1 MVESVGQQRA
11 RLASES
17 HSRRA
22 FVKTALVAGGALAIP
37 GCVSAPGGPPQTAAV
52 APTPIQ
58 PPPAPTVAKR
68 SYPTPPGV
76 RHELFQKAVASLD
89 RHDRRFRY
97 HDRLAIADFTPFSA
111 KPRFQLIDL
120 HAGTV
125 RNMLVTHGSGS
136 DRAHTGFLRNF
147 SNVPDSEATSEGA
160 YVTAN
165 YYYGQHDHSQR
176 LIGLDHTNNNALDR
190 AIVIHAAWYAN
201 ADMIQKHGMIGRSQ
215 GCFAV
220 GETELAGL
228 FAWLGEGRLLYAGR
242 V

>member
-1 MVESVGQQRA
+1 MLESVGEQRA

-22 FVKTALVAGGALAIP
+22 FVKTALVAGGALVIP
-37 GCVSAPGGPPQTAAV
+37 GCVSAPGGAPQLAV
-52 APTPIQ
+52 AA
-58 PPPAPTVAKR
+58 PPPVQPFASLPQPKR
-68 SYPTPPGV
+68 HAAPPGV
-76 RHELFQKAVASLD
+76 RDELFQKAMASLE
-89 RHDRRFRY
+89 RHHRQFRY
-97 HDRLAIADFTPFSA
+97 HDRVAIADFTPFSA
-111 KPRFQLIDL
+111 KPRLQLIDL

-136 DRAHTGFLRNF
+136 DRAHSGFLTHF
-147 SNVPDSEATSEGA
+147 SNTPDSEATSEGA
-160 YVTAN
+160 YATAN

-176 LIGLDHTNNNALDR
+176 LIGLDPTNNNALDR
-190 AIVIHAAWYAN
+190 AIVIHSAWYAN

-220 GETELAGL
+220 GQSELAGL
-228 FAWLGEGRLLYAGR
+228 FAWLGEGRMIYAGR

>member
-1 MVESVGQQRA
+1 MLESVGEQRA

-52 APTPIQ
+52 VPPPEPTPV
-58 PPPAPTVAKR
+58 PAQAKR
-68 SYPTPPGV
+68 VHATPPGV
-76 RHELFQKAVASLD
+76 RHELFQRAVASLE
-89 RHDRRFRY
+89 RHDRSFRY
-97 HDRLAIADFTPFSA
+97 HDRIALADFTPFSA

-125 RNMLVTHGSGS
+125 RNMLVTHGIGS
-136 DRAHTGFLRNF
+136 DREHSGFLKSF
-147 SNVPDSEATSEGA
+147 SNVPNSEATSEGA
-160 YVTAN
+160 YATAN

-176 LIGLDHTNNNALDR
+176 LLGLDHTNNNALDR

-201 ADMIQKHGMIGRSQ
+201 ADMIAKHGMIGRSQ

-220 GETELAGL
+220 GQSELAGL

>member
-1 MVESVGQQRA
+1 M
-11 RLASES
+11 
-17 HSRRA
+17 
-22 FVKTALVAGGALAIP
+22 
-37 GCVSAPGGPPQTAAV
+37 
-52 APTPIQ
+52 PIA
-58 PPPAPTVAKR
+58 PPPAPATPRRAHVA
-68 SYPTPPGV
+68 PPGV
-76 RHELFQKAVASLD
+76 RPELFQRAVASLE

-97 HDRLAIADFTPFSA
+97 HDRIALADFTPFSA

-136 DRAHTGFLRNF
+136 DREHTGFLKSF
-147 SNVPDSEATSEGA
+147 SNVPNSEATSEGA
-160 YVTAN
+160 YATAN

-176 LIGLDHTNNNALDR
+176 LIGLDPTNDNALDR
-190 AIVIHAAWYAN
+190 AIVIHSAWYAN

-220 GETELAGL
+220 GQSELAGL

>member
-1 MVESVGQQRA
+1 MVESVGEQRA

-37 GCVSAPGGPPQTAAV
+37 GCVSAPGGPPQSAAL
-52 APTPIQ
+52 APPPPEPTPV
-58 PPPAPTVAKR
+58 PAQAKR
-68 SYPTPPGV
+68 VHATPPGV
-76 RHELFQKAVASLD
+76 RHELFQRAIASLE
-89 RHDRRFRY
+89 RHDRHFRY
-97 HDRLAIADFTPFSA
+97 HDRIALADFTPFSA

-125 RNMLVTHGSGS
+125 RNMLVTHGIGS
-136 DRAHTGFLRNF
+136 DREHSGFLKSF
-147 SNVPDSEATSEGA
+147 SNVPNSEATSEGA
-160 YVTAN
+160 YATAN

-176 LIGLDHTNNNALDR
+176 LLGLDHTNNNALDR

-220 GETELAGL
+220 GQSELAGL